1 MEAFSNY
8 EVWWVTGAQLLYGG
22 DAVVAVDGHSTEMV
36 NGLNASGKLPV
47 KVVYKGTANS
57 SKEVEEI
64 FKAANN
70 DSKCIGVITWMHTF
84 SPAKMWI
91 HGLQQLKKPLL
102 HFHTQYNKEIPW
114 DTMDMDFMNLN
125 QSAHGDREFGH
136 ICSRMR
142 IRLTDNGMTGAED
155 DVNGQ
160 TLDLVISTADA
171 SDGYMVKVNA
181 SAADRGTV
189 SLTPEA
195 ERYEGGTQLKACAQ
209 PLGNA
214 KFVCW
219 REGRQ
224 VVSLDTAYTFN
235 VNHETT
241 LTAYFSPKT
250 SDVPDGIG
258 QVVSESGALVE
269 VEAGSQYINI
279 VTDAPVQDVSVYS
292 VGGALVA
299 QSASK
304 RVSVSGLTAGS
315 YIVKVQTSGKNT
327 TAKVFIK

>member
-1 MEAFSNY
+1 M
-8 EVWWVTGAQLLYGG
+8 
-22 DAVVAVDGHSTEMV
+22 
-36 NGLNASGKLPV
+36 
-47 KVVYKGTANS
+47 
-57 SKEVEEI
+57 
-64 FKAANN
+64 
-70 DSKCIGVITWMHTF
+70 
-84 SPAKMWI
+84 
-91 HGLQQLKKPLL
+91 
-102 HFHTQYNKEIPW
+102 
-114 DTMDMDFMNLN
+114 
-125 QSAHGDREFGH
+125 
-136 ICSRMR
+136 
-142 IRLTDNGMTGAED
+142 
-155 DVNGQ
+155 
-160 TLDLVISTADA
+160 
-171 SDGYMVKVNA
+171 
-181 SAADRGTV
+181 
-189 SLTPEA
+189 
-195 ERYEGGTQLKACAQ
+195 
-209 PLGNA
+209 GNA

-235 VNHETT
+235 VDHETM